1 MYSILGL
8 IRSSMA
14 SSCPL
19 CGLSARGGELCAG
32 CHQDVQAGAQSE
44 NHCLQC
50 GERLG
55 FRCLPRKTSQRST
68 ITLRCDAC
76 LRVPPAFDRTVFA
89 IEYAYPQEMLI
100 RGLKERG
107 RLEYSI
113 LLGNMLWRAIQT
125 TSPRVPALQALVP
138 IPSGQT
144 ALSRR
149 GFNPAAELARALS
162 KVSGVTLQPRW
173 LTRTRDSEPLKTL
186 SQTARRESVV
196 DLYRC
201 QKRLPPIWIG
211 VVDDVMTTGSTMQIC
226 AQALLQA
233 GAAGVVAL
241 AVARTPAFARTAG
254 LA

>member
-19 CGLSARGGELCAG
+19 CSLSARGGELCAG
-32 CHQDVQAGAQSE
+32 CRRDVQAGAQSE

-50 GERLG
+50 GEYLE
-55 FRCLPRKTSQRST
+55 FHLLKAKVSHRST
-68 ITLRCDAC
+68 ITSRCEAC
-76 LRVPPAFDRTVFA
+76 LQVPPAFERTVFA

-107 RLEYSI
+107 KLEYSI

-125 TSPRVPALQALVP
+125 ASPRAPEFQALVP
-138 IPSGQT
+138 IPSAQA
-144 ALSRR
+144 ALLRR
-149 GFNPAAELARALS
+149 GFNPAAELAQALS
-162 KVSGVTLQPRW
+162 RVSGVPLQRRW
-173 LTRTRDSEPLKTL
+173 LTRTREGEPLKTM
-186 SQTARRESVV
+186 SQAARRESVV

-201 QKRLPPIWIG
+201 QASLPPVWIG
-211 VVDDVMTTGSTMQIC
+211 VVDDVMTTGSTMHTC

-241 AVARTPAFARTAG
+241 VVARTPATPR
-254 LA
+254 